1 MPIRY
6 RQDLS
11 SATLLKSVA
20 DIENILS
27 MIDVNP
33 NEARAHSIEGFRW
46 FFRWG
51 SARIEVTVIERE
63 ASGYF
68 QVFSPLMTLPETGLE
83 AFFRALL
90 SHNLEM
96 TSAALALHEDIVY
109 VFSERP
115 IEGMDTEEARY
126 IITHV
131 ASYADDLDNYLV
143 NNYGGTLYD
152 DVVDNT
158 DVDVSDQGVAS

>member
-6 RQDLS
+6 RQDMS

-27 MIDVNP
+27 MIDINP

-46 FFRWG
+46 LFRWG
-51 SARIEVTVIERE
+51 SAHIEVTVIERG
-63 ASGYF
+63 AIGYF
-68 QVFSPLMTLPETGLE
+68 QLYAPLMTLPETGLE
-83 AFFRALL
+83 TFFRALL
-90 SHNLEM
+90 TQNLEM
-96 TSAALALHEDIVY
+96 TSAALALHENVVY

-143 NNYGGTLYD
+143 NTYGGRLYEEIAGD
-152 DVVDNT
+152 
-158 DVDVSDQGVAS
+158 AS